1 LGEVRYCF
9 YLLPFEPLRLRPS
22 EAMEKTFESL
32 SDQLASLNKDVY
44 FCEGEADDSARRLEA
59 LALGIEQ
66 AAFNEIGL
74 FNTSQAAEGLT
85 RDPGGNQIGTR
96 LERLEAL
103 VAGERA

>member
-1 LGEVRYCF
+1 MTVPGGSKRW
-9 YLLPFEPLRLRPS
+9 RW
-22 EAMEKTFESL
+22 
-32 SDQLASLNKDVY
+32 
-44 FCEGEADDSARRLEA
+44 
-59 LALGIEQ
+59 
-66 AAFNEIGL
+66 AFNEIGL